1 VIERVLGAARLEPRR
16 SATVRRVSVIVPVY
30 NPGEH
35 IDALLESLLSQ
46 SMAAGECELIFVD
59 DGSSDGT
66 AERLEA
72 LATAHEHVRFARVPH
87 SGWPGRPRNVGIE
100 MAGGEF
106 LFFADHD
113 DWLGP
118 EALERLCATA
128 VTDDADIVIGK
139 VVGHGKHVPR
149 NVFRQNRHDL
159 TASDVPFS
167 LLAPHKLFRRA
178 LLEEHRLRFPET
190 PRRLEDHALV
200 VPAFF
205 HARRISI
212 LADYP
217 CYHWI
222 RRPDAANASLRDD
235 DMTAFFDSVR
245 DVLDIVDAHTPP
257 GTLRDRLYL
266 RWYRGKLLGRVG
278 TPRFA
283 KADPEIRQATFDAAR
298 RLARER
304 FAGELD
310 AQLTYAQRLRSS
322 LLRRG
327 SLQGL
332 EALGRFTA
340 DLKAAVRVRDVRGDG
355 TWLTLG
361 LTGRLR
367 APAEPHPLSIVPDG
381 AQLRLALP
389 EPLRAHITHGEL
401 DVTDRL
407 SDANAVVFLRSLAD
421 GTEWDLPTE
430 SSVRLLETDQG
441 RLRPQVL
448 LLARVAPTVAAAGAP
463 LPAGDYELR
472 AVVAIAGFS
481 ATARARYDGE
491 PFRVTVTPA
500 RRLEHVRPPVRVDRA
515 PTRSRR
521 ARRTLARGAGRIPGV
536 LPALRRVRRAL
547 LPRRA

>member
-1 VIERVLGAARLEPRR
+1 VV
-16 SATVRRVSVIVPVY
+16 RVSVIVPVY

-35 IDALLESLLSQ
+35 IDALLESLLGQ
-46 SMAAGECELIFVD
+46 SMAAGDCELIFVD

-72 LATAHEHVRFARVPH
+72 LATAVEHVRFARIPP
-87 SGWPGRPRNVGIE
+87 SGWAGRPRNVGIE

-113 DWLGP
+113 DWLGR
-118 EALERLCATA
+118 EALERLYATA

-149 NVFRQNRHDL
+149 HVFRQNRHDL

-178 LLEEHRLRFPET
+178 LLEEHRLRFPEGR
-190 PRRLEDHALV
+190 RRLEDHALV

-217 CYHWI
+217 CYHWV
-222 RRPDAANASLRDD
+222 RRPDAANASLRTD
-235 DMTAFFDSVR
+235 DMAAYFGSVR
-245 DVLDIVDAHTPP
+245 DVLDIVDAHTEP
-257 GTLRDRLYL
+257 GELRDRLYL

-283 KADPEIRQATFDAAR
+283 KADADVRQETFDAAR

-304 FAGELD
+304 FARELD
-310 AQLTYAQRLRSS
+310 SQLTYAQRLRSS

-332 EALGRFTA
+332 EVLGRYVTG
-340 DLKAAVRVRDVRGDG
+340 LKAVVRVREVRGDG
-355 TWLTLG
+355 TWLTLR

-367 APAEPHPLSIVPDG
+367 SPAEPHPLSVVRDG
-381 AQLRLALP
+381 SQLRFAAP
-389 EPLRAHITHGEL
+389 DPLRTHIADDEL

-407 SDANAVVFLRSLAD
+407 PDASAVVYLRSLAD

-441 RLRPQVL
+441 TLRPQVH
-448 LLARVAPTVAAAGAP
+448 LLARVAPTVAAGGAP

-472 AVVAIAGFS
+472 AVVAVAGFS
-481 ATARARYDGE
+481 ATARARHDGE
-491 PFRVTVTPA
+491 PFRVKVTPA
-500 RRLEHVRPPVRVDRA
+500 LRLEHARLPARVQRTPA
-515 PTRSRR
+515 RQQR
-521 ARRTLARGAGRIPGV
+521 ARRTLARVAGRIPGA
-536 LPALRRVRRAL
+536 LPALRRARRAL
-547 LPRRA
+547 LPRRRA